1 MTFDANPLEV
11 FTIGHSTL
19 PYERFLALLRH
30 AGVNAVAD
38 VRTSPF
44 SRHFPQFNRDTL
56 KSELRFD
63 GVSYVFLGDELGGRP
78 RDRMFYRDGVA
89 DYEKMASC
97 EAFGKGLQR
106 VVEGAKRY
114 RIALMCSEHD
124 PVDCHRC
131 LLVSRA
137 LVMKGVRV
145 SHILSDGT
153 VASQAQIE
161 NRLLELAG
169 RRSDDLFASH
179 EERLAAAYRDRA
191 HKVAFAEP
199 RPTPRGPVAAE

>member
-1 MTFDANPLEV
+1 MTFEADALEV

-19 PYERFLALLRH
+19 PYERFIALLRH

-56 KSELRFD
+56 KSELSLD
-63 GVSYVFLGDELGGRP
+63 GVSYVFLGKELGGRP
-78 RDRMFYRDGVA
+78 GNRMLYRDGVA

-97 EAFGKGLQR
+97 EAFGKGLER
-106 VVEGAKRY
+106 VGEG
-114 RIALMCSEHD
+114 SEHD

-137 LVMKGVRV
+137 LVNKGMRVR
-145 SHILSDGT
+145 HILSDGT

-161 NRLLELAG
+161 DRLLEWAG
-169 RRSDDLFASH
+169 RKSDDLFAPR

-191 HKVAFAEP
+191 RKVAFAEP
-199 RPTPRGPVAAE
+199 QATQQGPAAAE

>member
-1 MTFDANPLEV
+1 MTFEANTLEV

-19 PYERFLALLRH
+19 PYERFIALLRH
-30 AGVNAVAD
+30 AGVDAVAD

-56 KSELRFD
+56 KSKLRLD
-63 GVSYVFLGDELGGRP
+63 GVSYVFLGRELGGRP
-78 RDRMFYRDGVA
+78 RDQMLYCDGVA
-89 DYEKMASC
+89 DYEKMATC
-97 EAFGKGLQR
+97 EAFGKGLER
-106 VVEGAKRY
+106 VVDGAKRY

-137 LVMKGVRV
+137 LAKKGVRV

-153 VASQAQIE
+153 FASQAQIE
-161 NRLLELAG
+161 DRLLELAG
-169 RRSDDLFASH
+169 RKSDDLFAPP

-191 HKVAFAEP
+191 RKVAFAEP
-199 RPTPRGPVAAE
+199 QRTPQGPFAAE